1 MFTVLLILIVAF
13 LPETL
18 YPRGAMIER
27 GGGALAVEKVDV
39 TNIDLK
45 RTKQLPFLV
54 RFQQIQLI
62 VELSSC
68 SRSSSSETLAHAS
81 PFRAD
86 AVVTNHRHLCSWI
99 LLPRLLVAALHS
111 YNVPSCVSRFRP
123 DIQGLLMIGLILGTL
138 VSEIFLSGR
147 LSD

>member
-27 GGGALAVEKVDV
+27 GAGALAVEKVDV
-39 TNIDLK
+39 TKIDLK

-54 RFQQIQLI
+54 MSQQAYLT
-62 VELSSC
+62 VELTPY

-81 PFRAD
+81 PFCAD
-86 AVVTNHRHLCSWI
+86 VVVSNHRHLCSWI
-99 LLPRLLVAALHS
+99 LLPPLLVAALDS
-111 YNVPSCVSRFRP
+111 YYVPCCVS
-123 DIQGLLMIGLILGTL
+123 
-138 VSEIFLSGR
+138 
-147 LSD
+147 